1 VGRKERHEEGV
12 DFVEATCSGQ
22 AAEMGSRY
30 GVLGFGLNDDR
41 PPAAAIAVGVWRRST
56 LAGAVVAQ
64 SILVTLDVVVFL
76 KHEESETQ
84 NGSAHWSLVGW
95 RDIGLLQCHF

>member
-12 DFVEATCSGQ
+12 DFVEATSRLPAQARRRRWAVGMVCS
-22 AAEMGSRY
+22 
-30 GVLGFGLNDDR
+30 VL
-41 PPAAAIAVGVWRRST
+41 ASMAAITVGVWRRST